1 MATPATP
8 PTTPPAMAPTFVP
21 DDGEDVAAGVGSIV
35 WVLSDA
41 GVDVNID
48 ADVDT
53 EDPRREVE
61 VAEVVDGWGT
71 AISYKQA
78 STERLGIK
86 NEQPCTRRNH
96 GQLSQPVVQCIA
108 WVCTADIPS

>member
-1 MATPATP
+1 
-8 PTTPPAMAPTFVP
+8 MAPTFVP
-21 DDGEDVAAGVGSIV
+21 DDGEDIAAGVGSIV
-35 WVLSDA
+35 WVLSDNI
-41 GVDVNID
+41 NID

-53 EDPRREVE
+53 EDPSMEVE
-61 VAEVVDGWGT
+61 VVEVVDGWGT

-86 NEQPCTRRNH
+86 NEQACTRRNH

-108 WVCTADIPS
+108 WVCTADKPS